1 MNPCSTNNWLID
13 GFVHNQPNLYNKKQ
27 SVKTRIVNRVF
38 TDYVLKKL
46 QPAYVAYLATP
57 EIRLFVPPRG
67 EVSQGAFLKE
77 PVYLTFDSIDDLRIL
92 SLALPLSITSFSA
105 CRYSDN

>member
-13 GFVHNQPNLYNKKQ
+13 GFVHNQPNLYNKKT
-27 SVKTRIVNRVF
+27 VGKNEDREPRFHRLHT
-38 TDYVLKKL
+38 KKATG
-46 QPAYVAYLATP
+46 AYVMYLATL

-77 PVYLTFDSIDDLRIL
+77 PGYLTFDPIDDLRIL
-92 SLALPLSITSFSA
+92 SLSLPLSITSFSA
-105 CRYSDN
+105 CRYSGN